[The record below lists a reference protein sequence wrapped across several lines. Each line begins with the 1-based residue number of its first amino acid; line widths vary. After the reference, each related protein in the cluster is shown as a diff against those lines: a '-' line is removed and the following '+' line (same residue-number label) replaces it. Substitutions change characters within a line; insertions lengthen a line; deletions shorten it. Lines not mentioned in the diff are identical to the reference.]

1 MTNSS
6 GGGRARGSGKGPNK
20 RTPLQQVFYWTAV
33 AGVWGAIVVVIVLL
47 GLAWDL
53 PSISKL
59 DKITR
64 QPSVTYIDR
73 TGAVLA
79 VRGSQYAPGVDI
91 DALPKYVPD
100 AFVAI
105 EDQQFYHHFG
115 FNPWG
120 IIRSGL
126 HNLSHHGG
134 PLQGGSTITQQL
146 ARNLFLSRDQNMRRK
161 GQELL
166 LSVEL
171 EIKYSKKQILGLYL
185 SRMDFGHGA
194 YGIDAA
200 ANRYFNKPP
209 KDLSLGEAAMLAGLM
224 KAPSRYGQVSEKAEK
239 RTSLV
244 LDTMVKA
251 HKITAQQRDEAF
263 RQGVQ
268 VSRSISSQTAQYF
281 VDYVDSKVRSLVGEP
296 TENLIIET
304 TLDLPMELAAENAVG
319 QVVERDSKTRGVEQA
334 ALVALDGEGR
344 IRAYV
349 GGANYGDSQYDRA
362 SLAQRQ
368 AGSSF
373 KPFVYLTAMEQGRH
387 PEDAVVD
394 EPVSFD
400 IGNGKMWSPR
410 NSESGQFIGPTTLQT
425 ALAKS
430 INTVAAKL
438 ASEVGTAN
446 VAATAKRLG
455 ITNPIQLNPSMA
467 LGAVEVTPVQMAQAY
482 DPFSNGGFTATAFG
496 IERIRTASGR
506 VLYDYNLRKPER
518 RSVIGSPAL
527 QYMNQMMRQV
537 PIMGT
542 GTKARVPGYDI
553 AGKTGTTSD
562 YKDAWY
568 VGYTGGFVAAVWV
581 GKDNNTPMKAVYGG
595 QDPAEIWRSFMSL
608 ALPRIHAQPIPG
620 GPAPDPVTPPDTPPD
635 PIGAVIQSGT
645 APGPAPTPAPAPI
658 PPPAPLP
665 KTSSIPY

>member
-6 GGGRARGSGKGPNK
+6 GGGRARGVGRPNQ
-20 RTPLQQVFYWTAV
+20 RTPLQQAFYWTVV

-53 PSISKL
+53 PSIAKL
-59 DKITR
+59 DKVIR

-79 VRGSQYAPGVDI
+79 VRGSQYAPAVDI

-100 AFVAI
+100 AFIAI

-120 IIRSGL
+120 IVRSGL
-126 HNLSHHGG
+126 HNLTHRGRA
-134 PLQGGSTITQQL
+134 LQGGSTITQQL

-194 YGIDAA
+194 YGIEAA

-209 KDLSLGEAAMLAGLM
+209 KDLTLGEAAMLAGIM
-224 KAPSRYGQVSEKAEK
+224 KAPSRYGQVSEKSER

-244 LDTMVKA
+244 LATMVKA
-251 HKITAQQRDEAF
+251 GKITPEQRDEAF

-268 VSRSISSQTAQYF
+268 VSRSVSSQTAQYF

-296 TENLIIET
+296 TENLVIET
-304 TLDLPMELAAENAVG
+304 TLDLPMELAAENSIS
-319 QVVERDSKTRGVEQA
+319 QIIDRDSKTRGVEQA

-387 PEDAVVD
+387 PEDTVLD
-394 EPVSFD
+394 EPVTID
-400 IGNGKMWSPR
+400 GWTPR
-410 NSESGQFIGPTTLQT
+410 NFEKEFLGAITLQT

-430 INTVAAKL
+430 INTVAARL

-455 ITNPIQLNPSMA
+455 ITNPIQQSPSMA
-467 LGAVEVTPVQMAQAY
+467 LGAVEVTPIQMAQAY
-482 DPFSNGGFTATAFG
+482 DPFSNGGFAATAFG
-496 IERIRTASGR
+496 IERIRTSSGR

-527 QYMNQMMRQV
+527 EYMNQMLRQV

-553 AGKTGTTSD
+553 AGKTGTASD
-562 YKDAWY
+562 YKDAWF

-581 GKDNNTPMKAVYGG
+581 GRDNNSSMKGVTGG
-595 QDPAEIWRSFMSL
+595 QDPAEIWRGFMSS

-620 GPAPDPVTPPDTPPD
+620 GPAPEPVTPPDTPSD
-635 PIGAVIQSGT
+635 PIGAVIQGGT
-645 APGPAPTPAPAPI
+645 AAAQ
-658 PPPAPLP
+658 PPPLVALPQPAPLP

>member
-1 MTNSS
+1 MF
-6 GGGRARGSGKGPNK
+6 GAGPLGQ
-20 RTPLQQVFYWTAV
+20 RTPMQQLLYWGAV
-33 AGVWGAIVVVIVLL
+33 IIVWGMIVVVVVGL

-59 DKITR
+59 NAVTR
-64 QPSVTYIDR
+64 QPNITYIDR

-79 VRGSQYAPGVDI
+79 IRGSQAAPAIDI
-91 DALPKYVPD
+91 DTLPKYVPD
-100 AFVAI
+100 AFIAI
-105 EDQQFYHHFG
+105 EDQQFYHHIG

-120 IIRSGL
+120 IIRSEM
-126 HNLSHHGG
+126 HNLTHHGG

-166 LSVEL
+166 LAVEL

-185 SRMDFGHGA
+185 SRMDYGHGA
-194 YGIDAA
+194 YGLEAA
-200 ANRYFNKPP
+200 ANRYFNKTP
-209 KDLSLGEAAMLAGLM
+209 KDLTLGEAAYLAGLM
-224 KAPSRYGQVSEKAEK
+224 KAPSRYGQASDKSEK
-239 RTSLV
+239 RVTLV
-244 LDTMVKA
+244 LNTMVKA
-251 HKITAQQRDEAF
+251 GKITPEQRDQAF
-263 RQGVQ
+263 HDGVQ
-268 VSRSISSQTAQYF
+268 LSSAMSSQNSQYF
-281 VDYVDSKVRSLVGEP
+281 IDYVDSKLRALVGEP
-296 TENLIIET
+296 TENLVVET
-304 TLDLPMELAAENAVG
+304 TLDLPMQLSAENSIRTIVS
-319 QVVERDSKTRGVEQA
+319 RDAKTRGVEQA

-387 PEDAVVD
+387 PEDPVVD
-394 EPVSFD
+394 EPVTIDGWTPHNFE
-400 IGNGKMWSPR
+400 K
-410 NSESGQFIGPTTLQT
+410 EFLGPITLQI
-425 ALAKS
+425 ALYKS

-446 VAATAKRLG
+446 VAATAHRLG
-455 ITNPIQLNPSMA
+455 ITNPIQQGPSIA

-482 DPFSNGGFTATAFG
+482 DPFSNGGFAATAFG
-496 IERIRTASGR
+496 IERIRTAAGR
-506 VLYDYNLRKPER
+506 VLYDHSLKKPDR

-527 QYMNQMMRQV
+527 QYMNQMLRQV

-542 GTKARVPGYDI
+542 GTKARVPGYDM
-553 AGKTGTTSD
+553 AGKTGTASD

-581 GKDNNTPMKAVYGG
+581 GKDNNTPMKGVTGG
-595 QDPAEIWRSFMSL
+595 QDPAEIWHGFMAQ
-608 ALPRIHAQPIPG
+608 ALTRIHAVPIPG

-635 PIGAVIQSGT
+635 AIGAVINQAG
-645 APGPAPTPAPAPI
+645 APPAAAPAVPA
-658 PPPAPLP
+658 PPAPLP
-665 KTSSIPY
+665 PLAKTGSIPF

>member
-1 MTNSS
+1 MANGPGGARS
-6 GGGRARGSGKGPNK
+6 GMFGAGPLGQ
-20 RTPLQQVFYWTAV
+20 RTPMQQLLYWSA
-33 AGVWGAIVVVIVLL
+33 VVIVWGLIVVAVVGL
-47 GLAWDL
+47 GLAVGL

-59 DKITR
+59 NAVTR
-64 QPSVTYIDR
+64 QPSITYIDR

-79 VRGSQYAPGVDI
+79 MRGSQAAPAIDI
-91 DALPKYVPD
+91 DTLPKYVPD
-100 AFVAI
+100 AFIAI

-120 IIRSGL
+120 IIRSEM
-126 HNLSHHGG
+126 HNLTHHGG

-166 LSVEL
+166 LAIEL

-185 SRMDFGHGA
+185 ARMDYGHGA
-194 YGIDAA
+194 YGLEAA
-200 ANRYFNKPP
+200 ANRYFNKSP
-209 KDLSLGEAAMLAGLM
+209 KDLTLGEAAYLAGLM
-224 KAPSRYGQVSEKAEK
+224 KAPSRYGQATEKAGQ
-239 RTSLV
+239 RTTLV
-244 LDTMVKA
+244 LNTMVKA
-251 HKITAQQRDEAF
+251 GKITPEDRDAAIK
-263 RQGVQ
+263 QGLAISQ
-268 VSRSISSQTAQYF
+268 SLSSQNAQYF
-281 VDYVDSKVRSLVGEP
+281 VDYVDSKVRALVGEP
-296 TENLIIET
+296 KEDMIIET
-304 TLDLPMELAAENAVG
+304 TLDLNMELSAENAIH
-319 QVVERDSKTRGVEQA
+319 QVVARDAKSRGVEQA

-387 PEDAVVD
+387 PEDPVVD
-394 EPVSFD
+394 EPVTID
-400 IGNGKMWSPR
+400 TP
-410 NSESGQFIGPTTLQT
+410 SGPWTPHNFEKEFLGPITLQI

-446 VAATAKRLG
+446 VAATAHRLG
-455 ITNPIQLNPSMA
+455 ITNPIQQSPSMA
-467 LGAVEVTPVQMAQAY
+467 LGAVEVTPIQMAQAY
-482 DPFSNGGFTATAFG
+482 DPFSNGGFSATAFG

-527 QYMNQMMRQV
+527 QYMNQMLRQV

-553 AGKTGTTSD
+553 AGKTGTASD
-562 YKDAWY
+562 YKDAWF

-581 GKDNNTPMKAVYGG
+581 GKDNNTSMKGVTGG
-595 QDPAEIWRSFMSL
+595 QDPAEIWHGFMAS

-635 PIGAVIQSGT
+635 PIGAVIQGA
-645 APGPAPTPAPAPI
+645 APAQPATPAPI
-658 PPPAPLP
+658 PGPAPLP